1 MEAKRGDRV
10 SLNTVRRIFF
20 FQTVG
25 GISLN
30 SETQISDLIPETATD
45 EHLKQINFAIGN
57 EHLILG
63 HPEATA
69 EMPDK
74 KNDILSMLALGR
86 NKIAD
91 WVGRIRSDRKIPS
104 SERMKVIETLIELE
118 KAGKN
123 RKSVIQD
130 AESALKY
137 IGGISEVV
145 ETEKEK
151 LEIKLTSGAD

>member
-1 MEAKRGDRV
+1 VLFRSPD
-10 SLNTVRRIFF
+10 
-20 FQTVG
+20 
-25 GISLN
+25 
-30 SETQISDLIPETATD
+30 TATD
-45 EHLKQINFAIGN
+45 EHLKQINFALGN

-63 HPEATA
+63 QPATTA

-74 KNDILSMLALGR
+74 KSDIASIILLGR
-86 NKIAD
+86 NKIAE
-91 WVGRIRSDRKIPS
+91 WVGKIRSDRKVPS
-104 SERMKVIETLIELE
+104 SERIKVIETLIELE

>member
-10 SLNTVRRIFF
+10 SLNTNRRIFF
-20 FQTVG
+20 FQTEG

-30 SETQISDLIPETATD
+30 SETQVSDLIPDTATD
-45 EHLKQINFAIGN
+45 EHLQQINFALGN

-63 HPEATA
+63 QPVTSV

-74 KNDILSMLALGR
+74 KSDIAAIVLLGR
-86 NKIAD
+86 NKIAE
-91 WVGRIRSDRKIPS
+91 WVGKIRSDRKVPS
-104 SERMKVIETLIELE
+104 SERIKVIETLIELE
-118 KAGKN
+118 RAGKN

-130 AESALKY
+130 AENALKY

>member
-10 SLNTVRRIFF
+10 SLNTARRIFF

-25 GISLN
+25 GVSLN
-30 SETQISDLIPETATD
+30 SETQISDLIPDTATD
-45 EHLKQINFAIGN
+45 EHLKQINYALGN

-63 HPEATA
+63 QPATKA

-74 KNDILSMLALGR
+74 KSDIVSILALGR

-91 WVGRIRSDRKIPS
+91 WVGKIRSDSKIPS
-104 SERMKVIETLIELE
+104 SERMTVIETLIELE